1 MCHSDSMSALLS
13 AAPTVAFTTLLTQ
26 CTPYLPLVPT
36 VMPTTFTNPSPPPS
50 TRCPN
55 LPPYFHTRI
64 AQGLSSA
71 PHPPQVPSRAFWRC
85 NVYGISGART
95 STLSPMAPARLPGD
109 GSHMISMRSASRKFL
124 WLCTCPSADQGF
136 LGGLPGG
143 WREVGKCFKG
153 TCLP

>member
-1 MCHSDSMSALLS
+1 MSPSCWTSALLS
-13 AAPTVAFTTLLTQ
+13 VAPTIAFTTLLTQ

-50 TRCPN
+50 TRYPN

-85 NVYGISGART
+85 NVYGTSEART
-95 STLSPMAPARLPGD
+95 STLSPRAPARLPGAGFHVPSRASGGTMPTVSANPCFD
-109 GSHMISMRSASRKFL
+109 TVPLDTCTRAGSQIS
-124 WLCTCPSADQGF
+124 
-136 LGGLPGG
+136 
-143 WREVGKCFKG
+143 
-153 TCLP
+153 